1 MPVLSAWLQVLLALS
16 VVAPTGA
23 RTKPCTSEDARAAE
37 EATDRAHESWTRLN
51 KQYLKWARAMDCDDG
66 AIAEGW
72 SDAVARLLANSW
84 DDLPALARLVKADPD
99 FLPFVLRH
107 ISATAS
113 TDDLERA
120 RANAEARC
128 PPGGHDEICRLILDG
143 VATALAE
150 PGCSY
155 SGPPKSDGEARR
167 RVSTLAPDARWSTVL
182 RVDLVGKRVPD
193 YIMVGTAQ
201 SEAVVGVVLGSACD
215 LKFVFRFKKDGS
227 QAGLCGDPAAVRITL
242 ERGLASPDDPDAPL
256 AARGGNSTRRNGFRL
271 ESGDCDAFHF
281 YFDGLAVRWWRR

>member
-1 MPVLSAWLQVLLALS
+1 MVVFRLLVCLILLTVTVPA
-16 VVAPTGA
+16 VAKTRACTRADAATAEGATG
-23 RTKPCTSEDARAAE
+23 DAHRSW
-37 EATDRAHESWTRLN
+37 ATLHA
-51 KQYLKWARAMDCDDG
+51 QYLKYARAMDCDDG
-66 AIAEGW
+66 SIAESW
-72 SDAVARLLANSW
+72 DDAVARLLANSW
-84 DDLPALARLVKADPD
+84 SDLPALARLVKADPD

-120 RANAEARC
+120 RANAEGRC
-128 PPGGHDEICRLILDG
+128 PGGHDEICRLILDG

-167 RVSTLAPDARWSTVL
+167 RASTLAPDARWSTVL

-215 LKFVFRFKKDGS
+215 LKFVFRFKKEGS
-227 QAGLCGDPAAVRITL
+227 QAGLCGDPAAARITL

-256 AARGGNSTRRNGFRL
+256 AARGGNATRRNGFRL
-271 ESGDCDAFHF
+271 DSGDCDAFHF